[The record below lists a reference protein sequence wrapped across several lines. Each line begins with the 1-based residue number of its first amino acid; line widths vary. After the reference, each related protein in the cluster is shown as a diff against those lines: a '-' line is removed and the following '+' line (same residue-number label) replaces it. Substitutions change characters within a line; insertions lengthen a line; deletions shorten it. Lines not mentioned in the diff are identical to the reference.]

1 MSYDKTDVSRRM
13 SGAVNSLK
21 DDYLGL
27 RTGRAS
33 TAMLDPI
40 LVDAYGSKM
49 PLNQLSSISA
59 PESRLLLI
67 QVWDQ
72 TMVLQVEKS
81 IRESDLGLNPQTE
94 GNSIRVPIPELSEE
108 RRLEIVKVAGKY
120 AEQSKIAI
128 RNVRRDAVES
138 VRKSEKDKEIS
149 EDEKRSFEIEIQKL
163 TDDFISEVDSLLA
176 QKEIDIK
183 TV

>member
-120 AEQSKIAI
+120 AEQSKVAI
-128 RNVRRDAVES
+128 RNIRRDAVES

-183 TV
+183 TL